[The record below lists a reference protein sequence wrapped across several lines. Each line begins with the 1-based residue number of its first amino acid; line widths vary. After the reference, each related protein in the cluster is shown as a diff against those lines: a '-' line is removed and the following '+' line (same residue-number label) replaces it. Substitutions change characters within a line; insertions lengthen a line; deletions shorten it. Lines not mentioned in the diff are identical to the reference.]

1 MTIHTVL
8 HNIQKTLSVPKN
20 KKNTFGGYNYRSAE
34 DIVDAV
40 KALLPEGYS
49 LLLTDSMIILGDRFY
64 IEATAT
70 LHGEK
75 DKIECKGY
83 AREPLT
89 KKGFDES
96 QITGA
101 ASSYARKYALNGLFA
116 IDDGIDADSQDNRQV
131 PPNPPN
137 PPKALTPEQK
147 IEAAKKKAEVIILAY
162 KGCKDLNEL
171 AIVQESYHTELKRY
185 SEAYPDIFKEINT
198 VHLQVIGRFDQ

>member
-1 MTIHTVL
+1 M
-8 HNIQKTLSVPKN
+8 PKN
-20 KKNTFGGYNYRSAE
+20 KKNSFGGYNYRSAE

-49 LLLTDSMIILGDRFY
+49 LLLTDKMIILGDRFY

-70 LHGEK
+70 LYGGKEVV
-75 DKIECKGY
+75 ECKGY

-116 IDDGIDADSQDNRQV
+116 IDDGIDADSQDNR
-131 PPNPPN
+131 
-137 PPKALTPEQK
+137 PKPENK
-147 IEAAKKKAEVIILAY
+147 LDAANRKAQEVITAY

-171 AIVQESYHTELKRY
+171 ASVQEKYHMELKRF
-185 SEAYPDIFKEINT
+185 SEAYPDIFREINT
-198 VHLQVIGRFDQ
+198 VGLQIIEGFK